1 MLQDTGR
8 LYMKAQVLEEIGK
21 LEYKEVPTPIPA
33 DGEVLVEVKACGI
46 CGSDIPRAY
55 VNGAHKLPLIIGHEF
70 AGKVVDSRLVDGT
83 NSASS
88 VNIPIN
94 TPADNSLCGKRVGI
108 FPLIPCRSCEPC
120 RNKQYEM
127 CKNYNY
133 LGSRTN
139 GGFAQYV
146 CVPKR
151 NLIELPDGVTYEEA
165 AMLEPMAV
173 AVHAMRQIIDDNRD
187 ITNNYIV
194 VWGLGTIGLF
204 LTMFLKERGAADRLL
219 VIGNKDSQKEK
230 LLQLGLSIDNF
241 CDSRSENISDWI
253 KEKTSGHG
261 ADFFFEVVGKLELI
275 ETIIDSATPGGSICL
290 VGNPHGDLNIKRDIY
305 WNILRKQLKL
315 SGTWNSSFLGV
326 EYPESQSDDWH
337 YVLDKLSKK
346 VINPSIFITHK
357 FSLEDITKGFEIMR
371 DKKEDYI
378 KVMAIS

>member
-1 MLQDTGR
+1 
-8 LYMKAQVLEEIGK
+8 MKAQVLEEIGK
-21 LEYKEVPTPIPA
+21 LEYKEVPTPTPA
-33 DGEVLVEVKACGI
+33 EGEVLVEVKACGI

-70 AGKVVDSRLVDGT
+70 SGRVITKETVESVI
-83 NSASS
+83 NASKE
-88 VNIPIN
+88 
-94 TPADNSLCGKRVGI
+94 DNPPERASLDCYIDEALAGKRVGI

-120 RNKQYEM
+120 KNKQYEM

-151 NLIELPDGVTYEEA
+151 NLIELPDGVSYEEA

-187 ITNNYIV
+187 ITNDYIV

-204 LTMFLKERGAADRLL
+204 LTMFLKERGALDRLL

-230 LLQLGLSIDNF
+230 LIQLGLNIDNF

-290 VGNPHGDLNIKRDIY
+290 VGNPHSDLNIKRDIY

-326 EYPESQSDDWH
+326 EDPESQSDDWH

-357 FSLEDITKGFEIMR
+357 FSLEEITEGFEIMR